1 MKKTYASDSDSTIAF
16 NTIIATPAS
25 SGVVTISL
33 TNTQT
38 DLLKAGRYVY
48 DVEVTRTSDSVVT
61 RVIEGI
67 ITVRPN
73 VTI

>member
-1 MKKTYASDSDSTIAF
+1 MTTAVANPT
-16 NTIIATPAS
+16 TGIITL
-25 SGVVTISL
+25 SL
-33 TNTQT
+33 TSAQT
-38 DLLKAGRYVY
+38 SALDAPARYVY
-48 DVEVTRTSDSVVT
+48 DVEVTNTTSGVVT